1 MTKFRV
7 ESDSFGNIDV
17 LNDMYWGAQTQRSIS
32 NFNIGSEKQ
41 PKSLIRA
48 LGIIKASAAKVNI
61 KDGILSR
68 KLGEAIVKASMEV
81 AEGKLDRHFPLVVWQ
96 TGSGTQTNMNA
107 NEVISNRSIEILGG
121 KVGSKNPIH
130 PNDHVNLSQ
139 SSNDTYP
146 TAMNIAIAEITSN
159 KVIPILKK
167 LLKTL
172 KQKEKSFTK
181 IIKIG
186 RTHTQDATPLT
197 LGQEFSSYKYQ
208 VECGIKRIE
217 KSLIDIF
224 KIAQGGTAVGT
235 GINSTKNFD
244 KNIAKEIS
252 RITKL
257 PFITSPNKFEALSAH
272 DSLVEFSGS
281 IKSFCVGLFKIANDL
296 RFLASGPRCG
306 LGELKLPENEPGS
319 SIMPGKVNPTQIEAL
334 TMVCIQIIGNDTA
347 VSIAG
352 SQGHF
357 QLNVFKPLIV
367 YNILQ
372 SLELLSDSVD
382 SFNNKCLKGISPNK
396 DKINYFL
403 KNSLM
408 LVTALAPVI
417 GYDAAS
423 EIAKNAHKNGTSLEE
438 EAIKSGY
445 IDKKSFF
452 KIVKPE
458 KMI

>member
-1 MTKFRV
+1 
-7 ESDSFGNIDV
+7 
-17 LNDMYWGAQTQRSIS
+17 
-32 NFNIGSEKQ
+32 
-41 PKSLIRA
+41 
-48 LGIIKASAAKVNI
+48 
-61 KDGILSR
+61 
-68 KLGEAIVKASMEV
+68 
-81 AEGKLDRHFPLVVWQ
+81 
-96 TGSGTQTNMNA
+96 
-107 NEVISNRSIEILGG
+107 
-121 KVGSKNPIH
+121 
-130 PNDHVNLSQ
+130 
-139 SSNDTYP
+139 
-146 TAMNIAIAEITSN
+146 
-159 KVIPILKK
+159 
-167 LLKTL
+167 
-172 KQKEKSFTK
+172 
-181 IIKIG
+181 
-186 RTHTQDATPLT
+186 
-197 LGQEFSSYKYQ
+197 
-208 VECGIKRIE
+208 
-217 KSLIDIF
+217 
-224 KIAQGGTAVGT
+224 
-235 GINSTKNFD
+235 
-244 KNIAKEIS
+244 
-252 RITKL
+252 
-257 PFITSPNKFEALSAH
+257 
-272 DSLVEFSGS
+272 
-281 IKSFCVGLFKIANDL
+281 
-296 RFLASGPRCG
+296 
-306 LGELKLPENEPGS
+306 
-319 SIMPGKVNPTQIEAL
+319 MPGKVNPTQIEAL

-408 LVTALAPVI
+408 LVTALVPVI